1 MQNAMQSE
9 RERERNDGIL
19 RISIERRLS
28 ILILRTE
35 SKYFGLDWG
44 TCRNPNS
51 AYFNLRPVL
60 VVVVVEKFEK

>member
-1 MQNAMQSE
+1 MQSE
-9 RERERNDGIL
+9 RERER
-19 RISIERRLS
+19 EM
-28 ILILRTE
+28 TE

-60 VVVVVEKFEK
+60 VVVVENFEK